1 MFDKLM
7 FSKHILL
14 WHSHIPNFVQKS
26 VATRT
31 DKENWNCF
39 LISAVSLHHA
49 YLCCIWD
56 NVFPILQELLRS
68 FLSWDPFD
76 QSQRV
81 TVGRHFQHLCTGTQ
95 RKEKLASCCRLDEV
109 DVCRNKLSNICIPT
123 VIVDIWRINLPLF
136 FPEEVLKLRCYLNTQ
151 GIGIFLYIRYLPHA
165 WGVHSRLSLLLLT
178 EPWFA
183 FTCGV
188 GWILG
193 FSIVSWFPVFVEGE
207 KESSVFLNGDSS
219 KDDQSLSS
227 AGSWNLHPKCQSC
240 FMGHSA
246 SDPCWL
252 LMLALLVVLCIS
264 EVALYHL
271 LWLSS
276 GMAIECYSFLPRCV
290 WSHKNVNILTVIS
303 FWWYYSNDCMSGYS
317 SLHTKMP
324 SPFLALRGC
333 ATHYTIKSGKVWDQ
347 PSDFR
352 ATIYLHLSFIWDRTV
367 FFSAIWYDAVF
378 WF

>member
-1 MFDKLM
+1 M

-14 WHSHIPNFVQKS
+14 WHSPIPNFVQKS

-136 FPEEVLKLRCYLNTQ
+136 FSRGSFKAQMLLEYPRHRHFLVHQISSSCMGSPQQTVIATAHRALICLYVYCRLDFGLLHRVLVPSICRRRKRVQYFWMVTAPRMTSL
-151 GIGIFLYIRYLPHA
+151 F
-165 WGVHSRLSLLLLT
+165 LLLGA
-178 EPWFA
+178 E
-183 FTCGV
+183 TCIPNV
-188 GWILG
+188 RA
-193 FSIVSWFPVFVEGE
+193 VSWVTPPLIHVGFWCWLYLLF
-207 KESSVFLNGDSS
+207 SVFLRLLYIISYDSHLGWPLNVTHFFL
-219 KDDQSLSS
+219 DV
-227 AGSWNLHPKCQSC
+227 
-240 FMGHSA
+240 F
-246 SDPCWL
+246 
-252 LMLALLVVLCIS
+252 
-264 EVALYHL
+264 EV
-271 LWLSS
+271 
-276 GMAIECYSFLPRCV
+276 
-290 WSHKNVNILTVIS
+290 
-303 FWWYYSNDCMSGYS
+303 
-317 SLHTKMP
+317 TKM
-324 SPFLALRGC
+324 
-333 ATHYTIKSGKVWDQ
+333 
-347 PSDFR
+347 
-352 ATIYLHLSFIWDRTV
+352 
-367 FFSAIWYDAVF
+367 
-378 WF
+378 